1 MSNEIFILTLGGLFG
16 AFAVWAFK
24 QLPQEKWQILASVPV
39 VKDSSGRWHGLNFTY
54 YGLLTA
60 NALVLSSAMLIILLG
75 AAKIDTMVIL
85 TMMTVL
91 LVITLPAA
99 KWVARLVEGKNHT
112 FTVAGAL
119 FVGMLSAPLVLQIL
133 NAIMGRAQL
142 RQVPVV
148 TTLAALMIVFA
159 IGEGLGRVACISFGC
174 CYGKPLADIH
184 PLLRRVFQKWNF
196 VFSGEMKKIS
206 YASRMSGQEVV
217 PIQAL
222 TSVLYVITG
231 LFSALLFLWGYF
243 SLSFGVSVIVTQGW
257 RCLSELLRADN
268 RGAGKI
274 STYQVMGV
282 IAILYSLTLLAML
295 SPYPDV
301 APRLD
306 LGLDALWRPEVLLF
320 LQCTWAAVFVFFG
333 KSMVTGAEISF
344 HLHEDRI

>member
-1 MSNEIFILTLGGLFG
+1 
-16 AFAVWAFK
+16 
-24 QLPQEKWQILASVPV
+24 
-39 VKDSSGRWHGLNFTY
+39 
-54 YGLLTA
+54 
-60 NALVLSSAMLIILLG
+60 
-75 AAKIDTMVIL
+75 
-85 TMMTVL
+85 MMTVL
-91 LVITLPAA
+91 LLITLPAA

-119 FVGMLSAPLVLQIL
+119 FVGMLAAPLVLQIF
-133 NAIMGRAQL
+133 NGMIGRAQL

-159 IGEGLGRVACISFGC
+159 IGEGLGRLACISFGC

-184 PLLRRVFQKWNF
+184 PLLRRVFHKWNF

-206 YASRMSGQEVV
+206 YASNMNGQEVV

-243 SLSFGVSVIVTQGW
+243 SFSFAVSVIVTQGW

-268 RGAGKI
+268 RGPGKI
-274 STYQVMGV
+274 STYQVMGL
-282 IAILYSLTLLAML
+282 IAILYSLTLLAIL
-295 SPYPDV
+295 SPYPEI
-301 APRLD
+301 APRLG
-306 LGLDALWRPEVLLF
+306 LGLDALWHPEVVLF
-320 LQCTWAAVFVFFG
+320 LQCIWAVVFVFFG

-344 HLHEDRI
+344 HLHEDQI